1 MSESRSVSSSF
12 TKLLIFA
19 GLFLLGCAYEPS
31 EEFFNEVK
39 SIEPLFSIDLSE
51 YNDRDTILLEQPT
64 TFNFNVDI
72 SHPSTIQIAE
82 VLLDSKPIVAS
93 YSGTGVFTLSQSYIA
108 IGTHLLTIQFKAK
121 SNSGSLADKL
131 DAETFQIW
139 RSWVLK
145 VVRYDNDPPPTPE
158 LNITEMNGRLRLD
171 WTRFTKKNFISYKLT
186 VSGTPNREIVFNDSL
201 STFWVDSSFLWGS
214 ASYQLAVINAF
225 GSAVS
230 NNAYINEQQKFTLT
244 YNSSDST
251 ALLKWK
257 PSRFSNAFKSV
268 VITENQTQRATISNA
283 SDSTFTL
290 KLNEVLWGRS
300 ESVMLQ
306 VFPKDQTQAI
316 FESREFFNPVTTS
329 RINGTPTLYYQ
340 SGKVIGHSTQYDL
353 VYFYDD
359 QMKVTD
365 SVRVFSPVI
374 AVPYS
379 GNFVYYVS
387 GNQLVRWNVVTG
399 NKIYFN
405 DWSGFFIE
413 PHSIHGSSNGL
424 VSYFSLNNQV
434 FWDQHVSEAILN
446 TNDNSFI
453 VRTNSSYDPKMH
465 IPPQSRVLSDEG
477 GFSLTVNGMHI
488 SRIENNNLVPVGGLP
503 YLGAFFSFRPDNN
516 AEILLRSYGSVS
528 IVSSLNLQLLRTI
541 QLPTG
546 YNMTGYDPVTHYVVC
561 AKTDGTVVYLINID
575 TNDTRTVPAYSTGWQ
590 LMNGYLFNY
599 GGQYIKVL

>member
-1 MSESRSVSSSF
+1 MPESRTVSSSF
-12 TKLLIFA
+12 SKLLIFA

-64 TFNFNVDI
+64 TFGFNVDI
-72 SHPSTIQIAE
+72 SHPSTIQIVE
-82 VLLDSKPIVAS
+82 VLLDSKPLIAS
-93 YSGTGVFTLSQSYIA
+93 YSGTGVFTLSQSDIA
-108 IGTHLLTIQFKAK
+108 LGHHLLTIQFMAK

-131 DAETFQIW
+131 DAENFQIW
-139 RSWVLK
+139 RSWVLN

-171 WTRFTKKNFISYKLT
+171 WTRFTKKNFISYKLS
-186 VSGTPNREIVFNDSL
+186 VSGSPNREIVFNDSL

-214 ASYQLAVINAF
+214 ASYELTVTNAF
-225 GSAVS
+225 GSAS
-230 NNAYINEQQKFTLT
+230 SNAYINEEQKFTLI

-251 ALLKWK
+251 AFLKWK
-257 PSRFSNAFKSV
+257 PSRFYNAFKNV
-268 VITENQTQRATISNA
+268 VITENQTPRETISSA

-290 KLNEVLWGRS
+290 KLKEVLWGRS

-306 VFPKDQTQAI
+306 VLPKDPQQNV
-316 FESREFFNPVTTS
+316 FESREFFNPVTNS
-329 RINGTPTLYYQ
+329 RINGVPTLYYQ
-340 SGKVIGHSTQYDL
+340 SGRVIGHSSQYGL

-359 QMKVTD
+359 EMNVTD
-365 SVRVFSPVI
+365 SVGVFSPVI

-379 GNFVYYVS
+379 GNYVYYVD
-387 GNQLVRWNVVTG
+387 GNRIVRWNVVTD
-399 NKIYFN
+399 NKTYFN
-405 DWSGFFIE
+405 DQSGFIIE

-424 VSYFSLNNQV
+424 ASYFSLNTQV
-434 FWDQHVSEAILN
+434 PWDQRVSEGILN

-453 VRTNSSYDPKMH
+453 VRTNSSYDPKIN

-477 GFSLTVNGMHI
+477 GFSLDVNGRNN
-488 SRIENNNLVPVGGLP
+488 SRIEANNLVPIGTLP
-503 YLGAFFSFRPDNN
+503 YLGAFFSYRPDNN
-516 AEILLRSYGSVS
+516 DEILLKGYES
-528 IVSSLNLQLLRTI
+528 ISIISSIDLQLQRSI

-546 YNMTGYDPVTHYVVC
+546 YSMTSYDPVTHYAVC
-561 AKTDGTVVYLINID
+561 TKTEGTVVYLINID

-599 GGQYIKVL
+599 ASQYIKVL